1 MIGLGVIPPIAA
13 MAVVY
18 GRYMKTVAKNT
29 QVKPGIFMNLH
40 KDLYVQRLSP
50 V

>member
-29 QVKPGIFMNLH
+29 QVKPVFNNE
-40 KDLYVQRLSP
+40 LS
-50 V
+50 

>member
-29 QVKPGIFMNLH
+29 QVEPAFRN
-40 KDLYVQRLSP
+40 VLS
-50 V
+50 